1 MSYQSLK
8 FTKSR
13 ELEQENFQKFAKLAM
28 NLLESAH
35 VEPASIQLSQ
45 IHMEEAS
52 IETIMPLQRGSS
64 NVIFLCL
71 PLSQRRKVI

>member
-1 MSYQSLK
+1 MPYQSLK
-8 FTKSR
+8 FTESH

-35 VEPASIQLSQ
+35 IEPASIQLSQ

-52 IETIMPLQRGSS
+52 IETIMPLQRGS
-64 NVIFLCL
+64 NHNPGI
-71 PLSQRRKVI
+71 